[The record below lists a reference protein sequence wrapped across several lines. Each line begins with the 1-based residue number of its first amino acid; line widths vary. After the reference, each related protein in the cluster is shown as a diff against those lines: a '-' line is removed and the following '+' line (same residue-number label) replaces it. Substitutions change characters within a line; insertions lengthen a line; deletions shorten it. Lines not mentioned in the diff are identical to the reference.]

1 MSNCLIVIKTENCF
15 NKVNMWGECVDIYGY
30 IQYKYGTY
38 KLEPLYYFQ
47 YESPATCQI
56 IFFCFKPSAVIEYI
70 PNLYHLFAK
79 KAPDFSKFTFQ

>member
-1 MSNCLIVIKTENCF
+1 
-15 NKVNMWGECVDIYGY
+15 MWGECVDIYGY

-56 IFFCFKPSAVIEYI
+56 FFFVLNHLQLLNIFQTCITFLPKKHPILVNS
-70 PNLYHLFAK
+70 LFNRL
-79 KAPDFSKFTFQ
+79 